1 MYKVYWCH
9 FGYFSEKTFTT
20 LEDAVNYARFVGFT
34 ASFWL
39 DEEMVATWSYF
50 DGFRAVVFEILAQN
64 G

>member
-39 DEEMVATWSYF
+39 DEEMVATWDYF
-50 DGFRAVVFEILAQN
+50 SGLRAVVFEILAQN